1 MLAFP
6 SRIPKCSQ
14 QQPSPLSQCTSN
26 NHYYCN
32 CKFFAK
38 HMLALFPNFFW
49 LITIA
54 SRAARRSVVQ
64 VLPCPSAGA
73 RKTIRYTFELV

>member
-6 SRIPKCSQ
+6 SRISEVLPTAAV
-14 QQPSPLSQCTSN
+14 PLSQCTSN
-26 NHYYCN
+26 NHFYCN
-32 CKFFAK
+32 CRFSAK
-38 HMLALFPNFFW
+38 YMLAVFPNFFW

-64 VLPCPSAGA
+64 VLPCPGGGA
-73 RKTIRYTFELV
+73 RKTIRYSFELV